1 MESPC
6 TLINPAA
13 VTIHRHIFTKQSL
26 EKKGW
31 KERKSERETEK
42 ERDSKGVERGKK
54 WGKDAALWANLRN
67 KCWCIS
73 YWLCERSW

>member
-6 TLINPAA
+6 ILINPAA

-31 KERKSERETEK
+31 KEGMTEKETEK
-42 ERDSKGVERGKK
+42 ERERQ
-54 WGKDAALWANLRN
+54 
-67 KCWCIS
+67 
-73 YWLCERSW
+73 

>member
-26 EKKGW
+26 EKKGG
-31 KERKSERETEK
+31 KEKKCETETEK
-42 ERDSKGVERGKK
+42 ERKKDGKK
-54 WGKDAALWANLRN
+54 GGKMREGCSLVSQF
-67 KCWCIS
+67 KK
-73 YWLCERSW
+73 